1 MKGNDRRV
9 RKTGCEWITLSLDA
23 YLDGE
28 LNKKS
33 ADRVRAHVEHCP
45 ACAAKAQEAQELR
58 ELMALVAA
66 CEDVAPDAALHES
79 VMRSVREQPRAGRT
93 AAPRNWRRI
102 GAGLAAA
109 CLLLAVLF
117 ISPAVLRGANA
128 NAPHDGM
135 NGGNM
140 NNNAQSP
147 SVEQDGALNGG
158 GSHWWD
164 EVFGGLIGGSDK
176 EDESAPGGD
185 DTPNESPEASGDSA
199 NGESNGGFT
208 DSNDS
213 ITVTAIKLTRV
224 DGDATGETLWERLQ
238 GEWER
243 EGLLLIV
250 DTDNEEAFLLT
261 DEQEYRAYATMAEDM
276 LILEMEDGEILIF
289 EVTMEGDTLW
299 LTPKY

>member
-1 MKGNDRRV
+1 MMKHRRGRAV
-9 RKTGCEWITLSLDA
+9 DCLWVAQHTHA

-28 LNKKS
+28 LNKQ
-33 ADRVRAHVEHCP
+33 ARAALEEHLAGCP
-45 ACAAKAQEAQELR
+45 DCAAQVQDVRDL
-58 ELMALVAA
+58 LALVAA
-66 CEDVAPDAALHES
+66 CDDVQPDAALHES
-79 VMRSVREQPRAGRT
+79 VMRSVREQPRVGRT

-109 CLLLAVLF
+109 CLLLGVLL

-128 NAPHDGM
+128 DSPQN
-135 NGGNM
+135 NTSGGNES
-140 NNNAQSP
+140 NNAQSP
-147 SVEQDGALNGG
+147 SVENSNDGALNGG

-276 LILEMEDGEILIF
+276 LILEMEDGENLIF

>member
-1 MKGNDRRV
+1 MMKHRRGRAV
-9 RKTGCEWITLSLDA
+9 DCLWVAQHTHA

-28 LNKKS
+28 LNKK
-33 ADRVRAHVEHCP
+33 ARAALEEHLAGCP
-45 ACAAKAQEAQELR
+45 DCAAQVQDVRDL
-58 ELMALVAA
+58 LALVAA
-66 CEDVAPDAALHES
+66 CDDVQPDAALHES
-79 VMRSVREQPRAGRT
+79 VMRSVREQPRARHAT
-93 AAPRNWRRI
+93 APLNWRRI

-109 CLLLAVLF
+109 CLLLGVLL

-128 NAPHDGM
+128 DSPQN
-135 NGGNM
+135 NTSGGNES
-140 NNNAQSP
+140 NNAQSP
-147 SVEQDGALNGG
+147 SVENSNDGALNGG
-158 GSHWWD
+158 GSHWWE
-164 EVFGGLIGGSDK
+164 EVFGRPGND
-176 EDESAPGGD
+176 DENEGAENAPNEAPGSSGD
-185 DTPNESPEASGDSA
+185 ASGGD
-199 NGESNGGFT
+199 GEEI
-208 DSNDS
+208 
-213 ITVTAIKLTRV
+213 ITRPIKLTRV

-261 DEQEYRAYATMAEDM
+261 DEQEYRTYATMAEDM